1 MVENAEEE
9 FDEFQKLE
17 ESIHIDHLSNIHT
30 ELKQINE
37 KELNALSR
45 VIKDKNGNIID
56 ELHKTIPI
64 LTKYERA
71 RVLGVR
77 TKQINNGS
85 KIFVENENN
94 IIDGYNLA
102 LLELKQGK
110 IPYII
115 QRPLPSGASEY
126 WKLSDLELIDF

>member
-1 MVENAEEE
+1 MAESGEEE
-9 FDEFQKLE
+9 FDEFQKLD
-17 ESIHIDHLSNIHT
+17 ESIHVDHLTDIHT

-37 KELNALSR
+37 KELEALSR
-45 VIKDKNGNIID
+45 VIKDENGNIID
-56 ELHKTIPI
+56 ELHQTLPI

-71 RVLGVR
+71 RILGIR

-85 KIFVENENN
+85 QLFVENENN

-102 LLELKQGK
+102 LLELKQKK

-126 WKLSDLELIDF
+126 WKIKDLELIDF

>member
-1 MVENAEEE
+1 MDEEY
-9 FDEFQKLE
+9 DEFQKLE
-17 ESIHIDHLSNIHT
+17 ESMHLDHLSQVHT

-37 KELNALSR
+37 KELEALSR

-56 ELHKTIPI
+56 DLHKTFPI

-71 RVLGVR
+71 RVLGLR

-85 KIFVENENN
+85 QIFVKNENN

-102 LLELKQGK
+102 LLELRQKK

-115 QRPLPSGASEY
+115 QRPIPNGASEY
-126 WKLSDLELIDF
+126 WKLQDLELIDF

>member
-1 MVENAEEE
+1 MDEEY
-9 FDEFQKLE
+9 DEFQKLD
-17 ESIHIDHLSNIHT
+17 ESMHLDHLSQVHT

-37 KELNALSR
+37 KELEALSR

-56 ELHKTIPI
+56 DLHKTFPI

-71 RVLGVR
+71 RVLGLR

-85 KIFVENENN
+85 QIFVKNENN

-102 LLELKQGK
+102 LLELQQKK

-115 QRPLPSGASEY
+115 QRPIPNGASEY
-126 WKLSDLELIDF
+126 WKLQDLELIDF